1 MRMLANE
8 KRYAPRNRFNNKI
21 LTDPTY
27 TKRTF
32 ASCRPFVNP
41 TRWTLATFSAA
52 KGVST
57 LSFAVASAVVFLA
70 LVHVYTYVST

>member
-1 MRMLANE
+1 MHILANE
-8 KRYAPRNRFNNKI
+8 KRYAPHNRFNNNI
-21 LTDPTY
+21 LTDTTY

-52 KGVST
+52 NGVST

-70 LVHVYTYVST
+70 LVHVYTYIST

>member
-1 MRMLANE
+1 MK
-8 KRYAPRNRFNNKI
+8 KRHAPHNRINNNK
-21 LTDPTY
+21 LTDPTS

-32 ASCRPFVNP
+32 ASCWPFVNP

-70 LVHVYTYVST
+70 LVHVYT